1 MRTKEIIFSSVGGR
15 RNLTVKEREIP
26 MAEIGHFRPAG
37 YGPTGQ
43 DAAPKVAPTLD
54 VTASPEKYCVYSQT
68 CGRFV
73 ATDVRAAHA
82 TTDGAEVSLQDLKL
96 DAGTGLW
103 ILPYVEISTT
113 DFRFPVD
120 LVFLTNDCVVLATV
134 ESFPFAGLPISSAR
148 ALSVLVF
155 PAHTLTTGDMCVG
168 DQLIISEP
176 EEMKQH
182 LQRMKEGRAKA
193 PSSLETFLEQFAIT
207 SSEEQ
212 TGRATEEPAQIVVDC
227 SPTTFTEAAPVEA
240 EIAGQEVAGTEEL
253 AASPP
258 IEATPWKKRL
268 ESRSWFTNLLLRDPA
283 DPRKAQREVLPGLIA
298 YFFTGDLPV
307 AHKVRDI
314 SATGLYIITNERWY
328 PGTVIRVT
336 LTDRNQPNRFRSIT
350 VHAKTVRWGSDGVG
364 LGFVLEKG
372 AQQGTEVT
380 QLMERTLGVSRARI
394 EAFLR
399 KLKMP

>member
-1 MRTKEIIFSSVGGR
+1 
-15 RNLTVKEREIP
+15 
-26 MAEIGHFRPAG
+26 MAEIGHFGPAG
-37 YGPTGQ
+37 FGPARQ
-43 DAAPKVAPTLD
+43 NAVSKVAPTLD
-54 VTASPEKYCVYSQT
+54 FVTSPEKYCVYSLT

-82 TTDGAEVSLQDLKL
+82 TTDDAEACLRDLKL
-96 DAGTGLW
+96 EAGTGLW
-103 ILPYVEISTT
+103 ILPYLEISPTNI
-113 DFRFPVD
+113 RFPVD

-134 ESFPFAGLPISSAR
+134 ESFPFASLPISSAR

-155 PAHTLTTGDMCVG
+155 PVHTLATGDMCVG
-168 DQLIISEP
+168 DRLIISEP
-176 EEMKQH
+176 EEMKQY
-182 LQRMKEGRAKA
+182 LQRLKEGRAKA

-207 SSEEQ
+207 SSAEQ

-227 SPTTFTEAAPVEA
+227 SPATCTDAAPVMA
-240 EIAGQEVAGTEEL
+240 EIAGGEVAGTEEL
-253 AASPP
+253 TASLP
-258 IEATPWKKRL
+258 IETSPWKKRL

-298 YFFTGDLPV
+298 YFFTGGLPM

-314 SATGLYIITNERWY
+314 SATGIYIITNERWY

-336 LTDRNQPNRFRSIT
+336 LTDRDQPNRFRSIT
-350 VHAKTVRWGSDGVG
+350 VYAKTVRWGSDGVG

-372 AQQGTEVT
+372 AQQGIEVT
-380 QLMERTLGVSRARI
+380 QLLERTLGVSRARI